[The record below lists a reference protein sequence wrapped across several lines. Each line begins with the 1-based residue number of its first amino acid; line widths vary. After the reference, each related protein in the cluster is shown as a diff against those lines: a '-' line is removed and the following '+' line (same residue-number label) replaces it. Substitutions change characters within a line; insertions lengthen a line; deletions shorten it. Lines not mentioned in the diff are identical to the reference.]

1 MSEVTIFN
9 NLSKETKIIDR
20 VVLSSYRR
28 NGWVLVEDK
37 PVGKN
42 HLKDRGQSNQEA
54 TSSSE
59 LDPKEEA

>member
-20 VVLSSYRR
+20 GVLSHYRR
-28 NGWVLVEDK
+28 ESWVLVEDK
-37 PVGKN
+37 PEGIN
-42 HLKDRGQSNQEA
+42 HLKGIGQSKQEA

-59 LDPKEEA
+59 LDLEQEA